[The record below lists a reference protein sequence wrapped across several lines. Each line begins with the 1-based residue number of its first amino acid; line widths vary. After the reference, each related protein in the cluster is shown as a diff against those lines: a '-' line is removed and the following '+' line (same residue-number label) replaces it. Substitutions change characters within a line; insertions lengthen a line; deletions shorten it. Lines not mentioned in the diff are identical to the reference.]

1 MIIDN
6 IEIEVEYKSIKN
18 THLAVYP
25 PDGRVHVSAPDYLG
39 ENDVRSYVLSKWDWI
54 LKQREAIANTARQ
67 TERLFVSGE
76 NHYLFGTRYRLR
88 IEDSTTA
95 SEIQLQGNII
105 HLKLYRSANP
115 QTVMYEYYRTL
126 LKNTLSELIAK
137 WSKELSI
144 NDFTWQIKIM
154 KTQWGSCTVKS
165 RNLLF
170 NLELARV
177 PKECIEYIVV
187 HELTH
192 LTVPSHN
199 RLFETLMTQRL
210 PHWRDRRQQ
219 LNEFIASEWKQ

>member
-54 LKQREAIANTARQ
+54 LKQREAIANTVRQ

-95 SEIQLQGNII
+95 SEIQLQGNIM

-115 QTVMYEYYRTL
+115 QTVMYEYYRAL
-126 LKNTLSELIAK
+126 LKDTLSELIAK

-154 KTQWGSCTVKS
+154 KTQWGSCTLKS
-165 RNLLF
+165 RTLLF

-219 LNEFIASEWKQ
+219 LNEFIASEWKE

>member
-95 SEIQLQGNII
+95 SEIQLQGNIM

-219 LNEFIASEWKQ
+219 LNEFIASEWKE

>member
-95 SEIQLQGNII
+95 SEIQLQGNIM

-126 LKNTLSELIAK
+126 LKDTLSELIAK

>member
-95 SEIQLQGNII
+95 SEIQLQGNIM

-126 LKNTLSELIAK
+126 LKDTLSELIAK

-219 LNEFIASEWKQ
+219 LNEFIASEWKE

>member
-95 SEIQLQGNII
+95 SEIQLQGNIM

-126 LKNTLSELIAK
+126 LKDTLSELIAK
-137 WSKELSI
+137 WSKELTI

-219 LNEFIASEWKQ
+219 LNEFIASEWKE